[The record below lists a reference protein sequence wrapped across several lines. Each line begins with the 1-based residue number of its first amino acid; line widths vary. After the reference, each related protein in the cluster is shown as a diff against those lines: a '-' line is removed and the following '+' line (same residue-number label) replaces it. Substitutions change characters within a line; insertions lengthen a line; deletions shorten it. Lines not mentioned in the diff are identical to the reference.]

1 MQGLERL
8 HARLH
13 FQGCFSTTDDRQKDD
28 GTSGC
33 VSIFWAEGGMGGGR
47 VGSGGV

>member
-8 HARLH
+8 RARLR

-28 GTSGC
+28 GTGC

-47 VGSGGV
+47 VGGGGV